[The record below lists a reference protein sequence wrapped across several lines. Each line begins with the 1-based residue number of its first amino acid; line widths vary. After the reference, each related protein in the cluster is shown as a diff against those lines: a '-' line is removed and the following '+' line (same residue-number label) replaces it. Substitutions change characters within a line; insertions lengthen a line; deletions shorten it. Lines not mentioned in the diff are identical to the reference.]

1 MAACWR
7 RAYGFVRLLPLAS
20 ILIGLGCGVSI
31 AARAQMYAD
40 RYASIVVDAASGKV
54 LEEDNADAPRHPASL
69 AKLMTL
75 YMTFEALRDRRL
87 SLDEQ
92 VPVSP
97 HAASMEP
104 TKLGLVPGMP
114 LTVEQ
119 AILGMVTL
127 SANDAAAA
135 MGELLG
141 GSEDNFAQM
150 MTVRARALGMSNT
163 IFANASGLPAADE
176 WTTAR
181 DMATLARRLIAEFPD
196 DYHYFSTPSFVFH
209 GRLILNHDSEMKLY
223 PGADGLKT
231 GYTIASGHNL
241 VTSAMRD
248 GMRLIGVVMG
258 APSNGMRDI
267 RMTALLDDGYQ
278 QLGVPPVG
286 HRTMIASRFP
296 TLISAAQAE
305 ELPHPAARPARL
317 REVARLEPDNA
328 DWAIQVGLFR
338 TEQAARL
345 AAVRARRATVSGAA
359 RIAQAPL
366 HGRTSWRAQVIGLT
380 GAEARDACT
389 ALSRHGTPCVVI
401 RAEAER
407 RVARG

>member
-1 MAACWR
+1 MTAWGR
-7 RAYGFVRLLPLAS
+7 QGFRFVWSLPLAL
-20 ILIGLGCGVSI
+20 ILIGLGCSFS
-31 AARAQMYAD
+31 AAAAVQPDPD
-40 RYASIVVDAASGKV
+40 RYASIVVDATTGKV
-54 LEEDNADAPRHPASL
+54 LEEDSADAPRHPASL

-135 MGELLG
+135 MGELMG

-163 IFANASGLPAADE
+163 TFANASGLPAPDQ

-181 DMATLARRLIAEFPD
+181 DMATLARRLISDFPD

-209 GRLILNHDSEMKLY
+209 GRVIFNHDSELKAY

-248 GMRLIGVVMG
+248 GTRLIGVVLG
-258 APSNGMRDI
+258 APSNGMRDV

-278 QLGVPPVG
+278 QLGVPIV
-286 HRTMIASRFP
+286 RVAARFP
-296 TLISAAQAE
+296 TLIPVARAE
-305 ELPHPAARPARL
+305 ELQHPGARPGRL
-317 REVARLEPDNA
+317 REVAHVQA
-328 DWAIQVGLFR
+328 DSAWAIQVGLFHS
-338 TEQAARL
+338 EQAARL
-345 AAVRARRATVSGAA
+345 AAVRAQRAADSGAA
-359 RIAQAPL
+359 RIAHAPL
-366 HGRTSWRAQVIGLT
+366 RGRATWRAQVVGLT
-380 GAEARDACT
+380 VVEARDACT
-389 ALSRHGTPCVVI
+389 ALSRHGTPCAVI

-407 RVARG
+407 SVARS

>member
-1 MAACWR
+1 MAAWR
-7 RAYGFVRLLPLAS
+7 HRGYGFVLPLIL
-20 ILIGLGCGVSI
+20 ILIGLGCGFSA
-31 AARAQMYAD
+31 AARPQPNPD
-40 RYASIVVDAASGKV
+40 RYASIVVDAVSGKV
-54 LEEDNADAPRHPASL
+54 LQEDSADAPRHPASL

-75 YMTFEALRDRRL
+75 YMAFEALRDRRL

-163 IFANASGLPAADE
+163 TFANASGLPAADQ

-181 DMATLARRLIAEFPD
+181 DMATLARRLIADFPD
-196 DYHYFSTPSFVFH
+196 DYHYFSTPSFFFH
-209 GRLILNHDSEMKLY
+209 GRVILNHDSEMKLY

-258 APSNGMRDI
+258 APSNGIRDV

-278 QLGVPPVG
+278 QLGVAPVVR
-286 HRTMIASRFP
+286 RTMIASRFP
-296 TLISAAQAE
+296 ALISAAHAE
-305 ELPHPAARPARL
+305 DLPHPAARPARL
-317 REVARLEPDNA
+317 REVAHLQTDST

-345 AAVRARRATVSGAA
+345 AAVRARHATDGGAA

-366 HGRTSWRAQVIGLT
+366 HGRASWRAQVIGLS
-380 GAEARDACT
+380 GAEAHDACM
-389 ALSRHGTPCVVI
+389 ALSRHGMPCVVI

-407 RVARG
+407 RMARS

>member
-1 MAACWR
+1 MTAWR
-7 RAYGFVRLLPLAS
+7 RQGFGFVWSLPLAL
-20 ILIGLGCGVSI
+20 ILIGLGCGLS
-31 AARAQMYAD
+31 AAAAQPDPD
-40 RYASIVVDAASGKV
+40 RYSSIVVDATSGKV
-54 LEEDNADAPRHPASL
+54 LEEDSADAPRHPASL

-163 IFANASGLPAADE
+163 TFANASGLPADDE

-181 DMATLARRLIAEFPD
+181 DMATLARRLISDFPD

-209 GRLILNHDSEMKLY
+209 GRVIFNHDSELKAY

-248 GMRLIGVVMG
+248 GTRLIGVVLG
-258 APSNGMRDI
+258 APSNGMRDV

-278 QLGVPPVG
+278 QLGVPIV
-286 HRTMIASRFP
+286 RVAARFP
-296 TLISAAQAE
+296 TLIPVARAE
-305 ELPHPAARPARL
+305 ELPHPGARPGRL
-317 REVARLEPDNA
+317 REVAHVQA
-328 DWAIQVGLFR
+328 DSAWAIQVGVFR
-338 TEQAARL
+338 SEQAARL
-345 AAVRARRATVSGAA
+345 AAVRAQHAADSGAA
-359 RIAQAPL
+359 RIAHAPL
-366 HGRTSWRAQVIGLT
+366 RGRTSWRAQVVGLT
-380 GAEARDACT
+380 VVEARDAC
-389 ALSRHGTPCVVI
+389 ASLSRHGTPCAVI

-407 RVARG
+407 SVARS

>member
-1 MAACWR
+1 MTAWR
-7 RAYGFVRLLPLAS
+7 RQGFGFVWSLPLALT
-20 ILIGLGCGVSI
+20 LIGLCWGFS
-31 AARAQMYAD
+31 AAGAQPDPD

-54 LEEDNADAPRHPASL
+54 LEADSADAPRHPASL

-75 YMTFEALRDRRL
+75 YMTFEALRDRRI

-104 TKLGLVPGMP
+104 TKLGLVPGLP
-114 LTVEQ
+114 LTVEE

-150 MTVRARALGMSNT
+150 MTVRARALGMST
-163 IFANASGLPAADE
+163 TTFANASGLPADDE

-181 DMATLARRLIAEFPD
+181 DMATLARRLISDFPD
-196 DYHYFSTPSFVFH
+196 DYRYFSTPSFVFH
-209 GRLILNHDSEMKLY
+209 GRVIFNHDSEMKVY

-241 VTSAMRD
+241 VTSAMRN
-248 GMRLIGVVMG
+248 GTRLIGVVLG
-258 APSNGMRDI
+258 APSNGFRDV
-267 RMTALLDDGYQ
+267 RMTALLDDSYQ
-278 QLGVPPVG
+278 QLGVP
-286 HRTMIASRFP
+286 IARGMMVAGRFP
-296 TLISAAQAE
+296 ALIPAARAE
-305 ELPHPAARPARL
+305 ELPHPGARL
-317 REVARLEPDNA
+317 REVAHLQA
-328 DWAIQVGLFR
+328 DSAWAIQVGLFR
-338 TEQAARL
+338 SEQAARL
-345 AAVRARRATVSGAA
+345 AAVRAQQAADGGAA
-359 RIAQAPL
+359 RIAHAPL
-366 HGRTSWRAQVIGLT
+366 RGRTSWRAQVVGLT
-380 GAEARDACT
+380 GAEAHGACS

-407 RVARG
+407 SVARS

>member
-1 MAACWR
+1 MAAWR
-7 RAYGFVRLLPLAS
+7 RRWCGFVRSLSLAL
-20 ILIGLGCGVSI
+20 ILIGLGCGVS
-31 AARAQMYAD
+31 AARAQPVSD
-40 RYASIVVDAASGKV
+40 RYATIVVDAASGKA
-54 LEEDNADAPRHPASL
+54 LEEDSADAPRHPASL

-75 YMTFEALRDRRL
+75 YMTFEALRDRRI

-97 HAASMEP
+97 HTASMEP
-104 TKLGLVPGMP
+104 TKLGLVPGLP

-150 MTVRARALGMSNT
+150 MTVRARAIGMSNT
-163 IFANASGLPAADE
+163 TFANASGLPAEDE

-181 DMATLARRLIAEFPD
+181 DMATLARRLITDFPD
-196 DYHYFSTPSFVFH
+196 QYHYFSTPSFVFH
-209 GRLILNHDSEMKLY
+209 GRVIFNHDSEMKAY

-241 VTSAMRD
+241 VTSAMRN
-248 GMRLIGVVMG
+248 GTRLIGVVLG

-267 RMTALLDDGYQ
+267 RMTALLDSGYQ
-278 QLGVPPVG
+278 QLGVPIGRGV
-286 HRTMIASRFP
+286 MVAARFP
-296 TLISAAQAE
+296 ALIPAAHAE
-305 ELPHPAARPARL
+305 ELPHPGARPARL
-317 REVARLEPDNA
+317 REVAHLQA
-328 DWAIQVGLFR
+328 DSAAWAIQVGLFHS
-338 TEQAARL
+338 EQAARL
-345 AAVRARRATVSGAA
+345 AAVRAQQAADSGAA

-366 HGRTSWRAQVIGLT
+366 HGRASWRAQVIGLT
-380 GAEARDACT
+380 GAEAHDACS

-401 RAEAER
+401 RAEVER
-407 RVARG
+407 SVARS

>member
-1 MAACWR
+1 MTAWR
-7 RAYGFVRLLPLAS
+7 RQGFGFVWSLPLAL
-20 ILIGLGCGVSI
+20 ILIGLGCGLS
-31 AARAQMYAD
+31 AAAAQPDPD
-40 RYASIVVDAASGKV
+40 RYSSIVVDATSGKV
-54 LEEDNADAPRHPASL
+54 LEEDSADAPRHPASL

-163 IFANASGLPAADE
+163 TFANASGLPADDE

-181 DMATLARRLIAEFPD
+181 DMATLARRLISDFPD

-209 GRLILNHDSEMKLY
+209 GRVIFNHDSELKAY

-241 VTSAMRD
+241 VTSAMRN
-248 GMRLIGVVMG
+248 GTRLIGVVLG
-258 APSNGMRDI
+258 APSNGMRDF

-278 QLGVPPVG
+278 QLGVPIV
-286 HRTMIASRFP
+286 RVAARFP
-296 TLISAAQAE
+296 TLIPVARAE
-305 ELPHPAARPARL
+305 ELPHPGARPGRV
-317 REVARLEPDNA
+317 REVAHVQA
-328 DWAIQVGLFR
+328 DSAWAIQVGVFR
-338 TEQAARL
+338 SEQAARL
-345 AAVRARRATVSGAA
+345 AAVRAQHAADSGAA
-359 RIAQAPL
+359 RIAHAPL
-366 HGRTSWRAQVIGLT
+366 RGRTSWRAQVVGLT
-380 GAEARDACT
+380 VVEARDACT
-389 ALSRHGTPCVVI
+389 SLSRHGTPCAVI

-407 RVARG
+407 SVARS

>member
-1 MAACWR
+1 
-7 RAYGFVRLLPLAS
+7 
-20 ILIGLGCGVSI
+20 
-31 AARAQMYAD
+31 
-40 RYASIVVDAASGKV
+40 
-54 LEEDNADAPRHPASL
+54 
-69 AKLMTL
+69 
-75 YMTFEALRDRRL
+75 MTFEALRDRRL

-181 DMATLARRLIAEFPD
+181 DMATLARRLIADFPD

>member
-1 MAACWR
+1 MTAWR
-7 RAYGFVRLLPLAS
+7 RQGFGFVWSLPLAL
-20 ILIGLGCGVSI
+20 ILIGLGCGLS
-31 AARAQMYAD
+31 AAAAQPDPD
-40 RYASIVVDAASGKV
+40 RYSSIVVDATSGKV
-54 LEEDNADAPRHPASL
+54 LEEDSADAPRHPASL

-163 IFANASGLPAADE
+163 TFANASGLPADDE

-181 DMATLARRLIAEFPD
+181 DMATLARRLISDFPD

-209 GRLILNHDSEMKLY
+209 GRVIFNHDSELKAY

-248 GMRLIGVVMG
+248 GTRLIGVVLG
-258 APSNGMRDI
+258 APSNGMRDF

-278 QLGVPPVG
+278 QLGVPIV
-286 HRTMIASRFP
+286 RVAARFP
-296 TLISAAQAE
+296 TLIPVARAE
-305 ELPHPAARPARL
+305 ELPHPGARPGRV
-317 REVARLEPDNA
+317 REVAHVQA
-328 DWAIQVGLFR
+328 DSAWAIQVGVFR
-338 TEQAARL
+338 SEQAARL
-345 AAVRARRATVSGAA
+345 AAVRAQHAADSGAA
-359 RIAQAPL
+359 RIAHAPL
-366 HGRTSWRAQVIGLT
+366 RGRTSWRAQVVGLT
-380 GAEARDACT
+380 VVEARDACT
-389 ALSRHGTPCVVI
+389 ALSRHGTPCAVI

-407 RVARG
+407 SVARS

>member
-1 MAACWR
+1 VWS
-7 RAYGFVRLLPLAS
+7 LPLAF
-20 ILIGLGCGVSI
+20 IVVALGLGIS
-31 AARAQMYAD
+31 AARAQPDPD
-40 RYASIVVDAASGKV
+40 RYASIVMDAVSGKV
-54 LEEDNADAPRHPASL
+54 LQEDSANAPRHPASL

-97 HAASMEP
+97 HTASMEP
-104 TKLGLVPGMP
+104 TKLGLVPGTP
-114 LTVEQ
+114 FTVEQ

-150 MTVRARALGMSNT
+150 MTVRARAIGMSNT
-163 IFANASGLPAADE
+163 TFANASGLPADDE

-181 DMATLARRLIAEFPD
+181 DMATLARRLISDFPD
-196 DYHYFSTPSFVFH
+196 DYHYFSTPSFVFR
-209 GRLILNHDSEMKLY
+209 GRVILNHDNEMKVY

-241 VTSAMRD
+241 VTSAMR
-248 GMRLIGVVMG
+248 GGTRLIGVVLG
-258 APSNGMRDI
+258 AQSNGMRDI
-267 RMTALLDDGYQ
+267 RMTALLNDGYQ
-278 QLGVPPVG
+278 QLGVPVA
-286 HRTMIASRFP
+286 RMMVASRFP
-296 TLISAAQAE
+296 TLIPAARAE
-305 ELPHPAARPARL
+305 ELPRPGARPARL
-317 REVARLEPDNA
+317 REVAHLQPDST

-338 TEQAARL
+338 SEQAARL
-345 AAVRARRATVSGAA
+345 AAVRARQAADGGAA

-366 HGRTSWRAQVIGLT
+366 RGRASWRAQVIGLT
-380 GAEARDACT
+380 VAAARDACS

-407 RVARG
+407 TVARS

>member
-1 MAACWR
+1 MAAR
-7 RAYGFVRLLPLAS
+7 RGQSYGFVWSLPLALL
-20 ILIGLGCGVSI
+20 LIVLGCGIS
-31 AARAQMYAD
+31 AARAQPDTD
-40 RYASIVVDAASGKV
+40 RYASIVVEATSGKV
-54 LEEDNADAPRHPASL
+54 LEEDSADAPRHPASL

-163 IFANASGLPAADE
+163 TFANASGLPAPDQ

-181 DMATLARRLIAEFPD
+181 DMATLARRLITEFPD
-196 DYHYFSTPSFVFH
+196 DYHYFSTPSFIFH
-209 GRLILNHDSEMKLY
+209 GRVIFNHDSELKEY

-241 VTSAMRD
+241 VTSAMRN
-248 GMRLIGVVMG
+248 GTRLIGVVLG
-258 APSNGMRDI
+258 APSNGIRDV

-278 QLGVPPVG
+278 QLGVPIPHGMMVAG
-286 HRTMIASRFP
+286 RFP
-296 TLISAAQAE
+296 ALIPAAHAE
-305 ELPHPAARPARL
+305 ELPHPAARSARL
-317 REVARLEPDNA
+317 REVSHLQA
-328 DWAIQVGLFR
+328 DSAWAIQVGLYHS
-338 TEQAARL
+338 EQAARL
-345 AAVRARRATVSGAA
+345 AAVRAQQAADGGAA

-366 HGRTSWRAQVIGLT
+366 RGRTSWRAQVVGLT
-380 GAEARDACT
+380 VVEARDACS
-389 ALSRHGTPCVVI
+389 ALSRHRTPCAVI

-407 RVARG
+407 SVARS

>member
-1 MAACWR
+1 MTAWGR
-7 RAYGFVRLLPLAS
+7 QGFRFVWSLPLAL
-20 ILIGLGCGVSI
+20 ILIGLGCGFS
-31 AARAQMYAD
+31 AAAAQPDLD
-40 RYASIVVDAASGKV
+40 RYASIVVDATSGKV
-54 LEEDNADAPRHPASL
+54 LEEDSADAPRHPASL

-135 MGELLG
+135 MGELMG

-163 IFANASGLPAADE
+163 TFANASGLPAPDQ

-181 DMATLARRLIAEFPD
+181 DMATLARRLIADFPD

-209 GRLILNHDSEMKLY
+209 GRVILNHDSELKAY

-248 GMRLIGVVMG
+248 GTRLIGVVLG
-258 APSNGMRDI
+258 ASSNGMRDV
-267 RMTALLDDGYQ
+267 RMTALLDGGYQ
-278 QLGVPPVG
+278 QLGVPIV
-286 HRTMIASRFP
+286 RVATRFP
-296 TLISAAQAE
+296 TLIPVARAE
-305 ELPHPAARPARL
+305 EVPHPGARPGRL
-317 REVARLEPDNA
+317 REVAHVQA
-328 DWAIQVGLFR
+328 DSAWAIQVGLFR
-338 TEQAARL
+338 SEQAARL
-345 AAVRARRATVSGAA
+345 AAVRAQRAADGGAA
-359 RIAQAPL
+359 RIAAHAPL
-366 HGRTSWRAQVIGLT
+366 RGRATWRAQVVGLT
-380 GAEARDACT
+380 VMEARDACT
-389 ALSRHGTPCVVI
+389 ALSRHGTPCAVI

-407 RVARG
+407 SVARS

>member
-1 MAACWR
+1 MTAWAR
-7 RAYGFVRLLPLAS
+7 QGFRFVWSLPLAL
-20 ILIGLGCGVSI
+20 ILIGLGCGFS
-31 AARAQMYAD
+31 AAAAQPGPD
-40 RYASIVVDAASGKV
+40 RYASIVVDATSGKV
-54 LEEDNADAPRHPASL
+54 LEEDSADAPRHPASL

-135 MGELLG
+135 MGELMG

-163 IFANASGLPAADE
+163 TFANASGLPADDE

-181 DMATLARRLIAEFPD
+181 DMATLARRLISDFAD
-196 DYHYFSTPSFVFH
+196 DYHYFSTPSFLFH
-209 GRLILNHDSEMKLY
+209 GRVIFNHDSELKAY

-248 GMRLIGVVMG
+248 GTRLIGVVLG
-258 APSNGMRDI
+258 APSNGMRDV
-267 RMTALLDDGYQ
+267 RMTALLDGGYQ
-278 QLGVPPVG
+278 QLGVPIV
-286 HRTMIASRFP
+286 RVATRLP
-296 TLISAAQAE
+296 TLIPVARAE
-305 ELPHPAARPARL
+305 EPPHAGARPGHL
-317 REVARLEPDNA
+317 REVEHVQA
-328 DWAIQVGLFR
+328 DSAWAIQVGLFR
-338 TEQAARL
+338 SEQAARL
-345 AAVRARRATVSGAA
+345 AAVRAQRAADGGAA
-359 RIAQAPL
+359 RIAHAPL
-366 HGRTSWRAQVIGLT
+366 RGRATWRAQVVGLT
-380 GAEARDACT
+380 VVEARDACT
-389 ALSRHGTPCVVI
+389 TLSRHGTPCAVI

-407 RVARG
+407 SVARS

>member
-1 MAACWR
+1 MTAWR
-7 RAYGFVRLLPLAS
+7 RQGFGFVWSLPLAL
-20 ILIGLGCGVSI
+20 ILIGLGCGLS
-31 AARAQMYAD
+31 AAAAQPDPD
-40 RYASIVVDAASGKV
+40 RYSSIVVDATSGKV
-54 LEEDNADAPRHPASL
+54 LEEDSADAPRHPASL

-163 IFANASGLPAADE
+163 TFANASGLPADDE

-181 DMATLARRLIAEFPD
+181 DMATLARRLISDFPD

-209 GRLILNHDSEMKLY
+209 GRVIFNHDSELKAY

-241 VTSAMRD
+241 VTSAMRN
-248 GMRLIGVVMG
+248 GTRLIGVVLG
-258 APSNGMRDI
+258 APSNGMRDF

-278 QLGVPPVG
+278 QLGVPIV
-286 HRTMIASRFP
+286 RVAARFP
-296 TLISAAQAE
+296 TLIPVARAE
-305 ELPHPAARPARL
+305 ELPHPGARPGRV
-317 REVARLEPDNA
+317 REVAHVQA
-328 DWAIQVGLFR
+328 DSAWAIQVGVFR
-338 TEQAARL
+338 SEQAARL
-345 AAVRARRATVSGAA
+345 AAVRAQHAADSGAA
-359 RIAQAPL
+359 RIAHAPL
-366 HGRTSWRAQVIGLT
+366 RGRTSWRAQVVGLT
-380 GAEARDACT
+380 VVEARDAC
-389 ALSRHGTPCVVI
+389 ASLSRHGTPCAVI

-407 RVARG
+407 SVARS

>member
-1 MAACWR
+1 MTAWR
-7 RAYGFVRLLPLAS
+7 RQGFGFVWSLPLAL
-20 ILIGLGCGVSI
+20 ILIGLGCGLS
-31 AARAQMYAD
+31 AAAVPPDPD
-40 RYASIVVDAASGKV
+40 RYSSIVVDATSGKV
-54 LEEDNADAPRHPASL
+54 LEEDSADAPRHPASL

-163 IFANASGLPAADE
+163 TFANASGLPADDE

-181 DMATLARRLIAEFPD
+181 DMATLARRLISDFPD

-209 GRLILNHDSEMKLY
+209 GRVIFNHDSELKAY

-248 GMRLIGVVMG
+248 GTRLIGVVLG
-258 APSNGMRDI
+258 APSNGMRDV

-278 QLGVPPVG
+278 QLGVPIV
-286 HRTMIASRFP
+286 RVAARFP
-296 TLISAAQAE
+296 TLIPVARAE
-305 ELPHPAARPARL
+305 ELPHPGARPGRL
-317 REVARLEPDNA
+317 REVAHVQA
-328 DWAIQVGLFR
+328 DSAWAIQVGVFR
-338 TEQAARL
+338 SEQAARL
-345 AAVRARRATVSGAA
+345 AAVRAQHAADSGAA
-359 RIAQAPL
+359 RIAHAPL
-366 HGRTSWRAQVIGLT
+366 RGRTSWRAQVVGLT
-380 GAEARDACT
+380 VVEARDACT
-389 ALSRHGTPCVVI
+389 ALSRHGTPCAVI

-407 RVARG
+407 SVARS